1 MLKGQTKVH
10 NPYQTMKQK
19 GGYLFVFAL
28 VIFFGSCKQPKPIH
42 LAGEA
47 QGTYYSI
54 LYYDSLHR
62 DFHPQIDSLLK
73 AFDQSVS
80 LWVPN
85 SVLSRINRNDSTV
98 VLDKHF
104 IGNFKLS
111 EEISRKTKGAFDAT
125 VSPLVEVWG
134 FGFESREK
142 VDKKLVDSLLPLVN
156 YKRIRLIDGKI
167 VKEDPRIRLDFNGI
181 AQGYSDDVVGRFL
194 EHFGIKNYLIDIGG
208 EVKARGEKPNGKLW
222 KIGIEKPAP
231 NKNADRTL
239 KAVIALKD
247 RSVATS
253 GSYRKYFEE
262 NGVRYSHTID
272 PATGYP
278 VQHSLLS
285 VSVLAN
291 NTGAADAY
299 ATAFMVMGYKKARRF
314 VEKSPDLEA
323 FFIWSDS
330 LTGNFKTYATPGF
343 QKHIVQE
350 FK

>member
-1 MLKGQTKVH
+1 MKGQGV
-10 NPYQTMKQK
+10 YF
-19 GGYLFVFAL
+19 LVFVVMAAMS
-28 VIFFGSCKQPKPIH
+28 SCQQPKPIH

-54 LYYDSLHR
+54 LYYDSLNR
-62 DFHPQIDSLLK
+62 NFQPQIDSLLT

-85 SVLSRINRNDSTV
+85 SVLSRVNRNDTTV
-98 VLDKHF
+98 VLDEHF
-104 IGNFKLS
+104 IGNFNLS
-111 EEISRKTKGAFDAT
+111 ERISRKTKGAFDAT

-134 FGFESREK
+134 FGFESRRHVGK
-142 VDKKLVDSLLPLVN
+142 RLVDSLLPLVD
-156 YKRIRLIDGKI
+156 YRKI
-167 VKEDPRIRLDFNGI
+167 VIKNGKVLKADPRMRLDFNAI
-181 AQGYSDDVVGRFL
+181 AQGYSVDVTGSFL
-194 EHFGIKNYLIDIGG
+194 EKNGIKNYLIDIGG
-208 EVKARGEKPNGKLW
+208 EVKAKGEKPDGSLW

-231 NKNADRTL
+231 DKDADRTL
-239 KAVIALKD
+239 KAIIALKD
-247 RSVATS
+247 KSVATS

-278 VQHSLLS
+278 VEHSLLS
-285 VSVLAN
+285 VSVLADS
-291 NTGAADAY
+291 TGVADAY

-314 VEKSPDLEA
+314 VEHNPRLEA

-343 QKHIVQE
+343 QSHIVQE